1 MLDLKTM
8 KSALEQLEQERKIP
22 REKII
27 DAIEQALAAAYKKD
41 YGKKGQII
49 RNKIDIETGEME
61 FYQVKIVVDES
72 LVRMTKEDDE
82 EEEIAE
88 DDDRVRF
95 NEEHHILLEDAK
107 KIKSNVKLEEEMV
120 PLIGKSEDLLK
131 IYELRKLDKAIKD
144 LIIHKMTWGGS
155 MPNKAEFI
163 KFNTIKAYINDIL
176 KMRSSES
183 AVKKSMSEF
192 DTAIE
197 TVLKEAGELAKQDKR
212 NTVMDQDIISAVE
225 KHLGKKNLTWQ
236 ETAEEI
242 IRQNPT
248 DLGKISKAI
257 NDYIEKERRE

>member
-1 MLDLKTM
+1 M

-120 PLIGKSEDLLK
+120 FPLDN
-131 IYELRKLDKAIKD
+131 KD
-144 LIIHKMTWGGS
+144 DYGRIAAQT
-155 MPNKAEFI
+155 
-163 KFNTIKAYINDIL
+163 
-176 KMRSSES
+176 
-183 AVKKSMSEF
+183 
-192 DTAIE
+192 
-197 TVLKEAGELAKQDKR
+197 AKQ
-212 NTVMDQDIISAVE
+212 VIIQKIREAERSAIVDEYGSKEGEIINGTVE
-225 KHLGKKNLTWQ
+225 KVERGIVYIDFNRATGIILP
-236 ETAEEI
+236 EEQI
-242 IRQNPT
+242 PGEFYRQ
-248 DLGKISKAI
+248 
-257 NDYIEKERRE
+257 